1 MHMTLSIPLA
11 SFRCR
16 RRPTSLQPPAPQDVL
31 GARPYFL
38 FTALAALSLG
48 VCSLPASAQSHDASL
63 AAGGG
68 LEAHPSAK
76 AVSRAGAS
84 GTPAAGTASGF
95 LPTAEPVPLSL
106 EAVVDKVL
114 AQQSDLRLA
123 ALAIESAQAGV
134 LTARALPNP
143 RVDWQAGR
151 WKPTPSAGA
160 GDSTA
165 MTVAQPL
172 ENPWLRQ
179 ARRAAAEAGVDV
191 ARQQRSLLRNDV
203 SARARTL
210 VVELGL
216 RQSEVQAYAESVTL
230 LEQVRDRVRRRV
242 DLGEAA
248 RYDLIKSEAEL
259 VVARQRLQQS
269 RLQVDQVRLALNRMA
284 GGLLPASWSLPPGA
298 VMEASD
304 LMNATFTDRG
314 LEGNLELALLQQV
327 TRQAGASLAQ
337 ARSSVWP
344 SVDVVAS
351 RSREPDVRQS
361 GLGVSLHVP
370 IWDRRQGP
378 IAQAQLDVARAQAAL
393 EGRRA
398 ELLQELKMARTA
410 LEMAQAR
417 VRALSQGA
425 LTEAEAAVRVAE
437 AAWRFGERG
446 ILDVLDAQRVLRTLR
461 ADLIQARFEAQAA
474 LIEIERLEGRYAG
487 SQP

>member
-1 MHMTLSIPLA
+1 M
-11 SFRCR
+11 
-16 RRPTSLQPPAPQDVL
+16 VV
-31 GARPYFL
+31 
-38 FTALAALSLG
+38 AA
-48 VCSLPASAQSHDASL
+48 
-63 AAGGG
+63 
-68 LEAHPSAK
+68 PSA
-76 AVSRAGAS
+76 GAAS
-84 GTPAAGTASGF
+84 TPLT
-95 LPTAEPVPLSL
+95 L

-114 AQQSDLRLA
+114 SQQSDLRLA
-123 ALAIESAQAGV
+123 GLAVESAQAAV
-134 LTARALPNP
+134 LTARAVPNP

-151 WKPTPSAGA
+151 WKPTPADAAGH
-160 GDSTA
+160 TA
-165 MTVAQPL
+165 AVTLAQPL

-216 RQSEVQAYAESVTL
+216 RQSEVQAYAEAVTL

-242 DLGEAA
+242 ELGEAA
-248 RYDLIKSEAEL
+248 RYDLIKSDAEL
-259 VVARQRLQQS
+259 IVARQRLQQS

-284 GGLLPASWSLPPGA
+284 AGALPANWTLSPGA
-298 VMEASD
+298 VMETSD
-304 LMNATFTDRG
+304 LMVSKPGGRG

-327 TRQAGASLAQ
+327 ARQAGASLTQ

-344 SVDVVAS
+344 SVDLVAS
-351 RSREPDVRQS
+351 RSREPDVRQT
-361 GLGVSLHVP
+361 GLGVSLSVP
-370 IWDRRQGP
+370 LWDRKQGP
-378 IAQAQLDVARAQAAL
+378 ITQAQLDVARAQAAF
-393 EGRRA
+393 EGRSA
-398 ELLQELKMARTA
+398 ELMQELQMARTA

-446 ILDVLDAQRVLRTLR
+446 ILDVLDAQRVLRALR

-474 LIEIERLEGRYAG
+474 LIEMERLEGRYAG
-487 SQP
+487 TQP

>member
-1 MHMTLSIPLA
+1 M
-11 SFRCR
+11 
-16 RRPTSLQPPAPQDVL
+16 VV
-31 GARPYFL
+31 
-38 FTALAALSLG
+38 AA
-48 VCSLPASAQSHDASL
+48 
-63 AAGGG
+63 
-68 LEAHPSAK
+68 PSA
-76 AVSRAGAS
+76 GAAS
-84 GTPAAGTASGF
+84 TPLT
-95 LPTAEPVPLSL
+95 L

-114 AQQSDLRLA
+114 SQQSDLRLA
-123 ALAIESAQAGV
+123 GLAVESAQAAV
-134 LTARALPNP
+134 LTARAVPNP

-151 WKPTPSAGA
+151 WKPTPAGA
-160 GDSTA
+160 AGETA
-165 MTVAQPL
+165 AVTLAQPL

-216 RQSEVQAYAESVTL
+216 RQSEVQAYAEAVTL

-242 DLGEAA
+242 ELGEAA
-248 RYDLIKSEAEL
+248 RYDLIKSDAEL
-259 VVARQRLQQS
+259 IVARQRLQQS

-284 GGLLPASWSLPPGA
+284 AGALPANWTLSPGA
-298 VMEASD
+298 VMETSD
-304 LMNATFTDRG
+304 LMVSKPGGRG

-327 TRQAGASLAQ
+327 ARQAGASLTQ

-344 SVDVVAS
+344 SVDLVAS
-351 RSREPDVRQS
+351 RSREPDVRQT
-361 GLGVSLHVP
+361 GLGVSLSVP
-370 IWDRRQGP
+370 LWDRKQGP
-378 IAQAQLDVARAQAAL
+378 ITQAQLDVARAQAAF
-393 EGRRA
+393 EGRSA
-398 ELLQELKMARTA
+398 ELMQELQMARTA

-446 ILDVLDAQRVLRTLR
+446 ILDVLDAQRVLRALR

-474 LIEIERLEGRYAG
+474 LIEMERLEGRYAG
-487 SQP
+487 TQP

>member
-1 MHMTLSIPLA
+1 MGFSRCGGSRLPVFHPDMHT
-11 SFRCR
+11 SFFQSPGRSWR
-16 RRPTSLQPPAPQDVL
+16 TFRSAAAPFGPAAL
-31 GARPYFL
+31 
-38 FTALAALSLG
+38 ALAAGLSCLSATG
-48 VCSLPASAQSHDASL
+48 QPSPARESVASTVTNPSSSQPVLLTLDAI
-63 AAGGG
+63 
-68 LEAHPSAK
+68 
-76 AVSRAGAS
+76 
-84 GTPAAGTASGF
+84 
-95 LPTAEPVPLSL
+95 
-106 EAVVDKVL
+106 VDKVL

-123 ALAIESAQAGV
+123 ALAVESAQAAV
-134 LTARALPNP
+134 ITARALPNP

-151 WKPTPSAGA
+151 WRPNPNTGMP
-160 GDSTA
+160 GDSA
-165 MTVAQPL
+165 AVTVAQPL

-191 ARQQRSLLRNDV
+191 ARQQRSLVRNDV
-203 SARARTL
+203 TARARTL

-216 RQSEVQAYAESVTL
+216 RQSEVQAYSEAVAL

-242 DLGEAA
+242 ELGEAA
-248 RYDLIKSEAEL
+248 RYDLIKSDAEL

-269 RLQVDQVRLALNRMA
+269 VLQVDQVRLALNRMA
-284 GGLLPASWSLPPGA
+284 GGQLPAQWSLAPGA
-298 VMEASD
+298 VMEVAE
-304 LMNATFTDRG
+304 LMGTKVQGKG
-314 LEGNLELALLQQV
+314 LDGNPELALLQQV
-327 TRQAGASLAQ
+327 SRQAGAVLLQ

-361 GLGVSLHVP
+361 GLGVSLNVP
-370 IWDRRQGP
+370 LWDRKQGP
-378 IAQAQLDVARAQAAL
+378 IAQAQLDVARAQSAF

-398 ELLQELKMARTA
+398 ELLQELQMARTS

-425 LTEAEAAVRVAE
+425 LAEAEAAVRVAE

-446 ILDVLDAQRVLRTLR
+446 ILDVLDAQRVLRSLR

-474 LIEIERLEGRYAG
+474 LIELERLEGRHAS